1 MDTNYKVILGLSLL
15 LSISVILNCYL
26 LDRYDMPEEINC
38 ISNNPSTPDTLTGF
52 SDVKQIHI
60 QYLNRNR

>member
-1 MDTNYKVILGLSLL
+1 MDKQEKFSLIMILLF
-15 LSISVILNCYL
+15 SISLVFNIYL

-52 SDVKQIHI
+52 SDGKQIHL
-60 QYLNRNR
+60 QYLRRNR